1 MNLGI
6 PYAAFIWKSSLTQRN
21 WWTLCFQ
28 CLRRIELILHIRK
41 ELEEGKLP
49 ADVASSLE
57 ELYYNYKNAVKLLDL
72 IFVVFLLCYCQI
84 VVAHVLQIFC
94 YQVLQTGNPDAYEIM
109 LSNMMALFDR
119 VILDVQVLP
128 PILISYFLH
137 NLLWQFCSRSQIV
150 SLIELHSLQNPF
162 TFPPYHKAIR
172 EPFDYYMFGQNYIRP
187 LVDFR

>member
-1 MNLGI
+1 V
-6 PYAAFIWKSSLTQRN
+6 
-21 WWTLCFQ
+21 
-28 CLRRIELILHIRK
+28 LILHIRK
-41 ELEEGKLP
+41 EVEEGNLP

-57 ELYYNYKNAVKLLDL
+57 ELYYNYKNAVLK
-72 IFVVFLLCYCQI
+72 
-84 VVAHVLQIFC
+84 
-94 YQVLQTGNPDAYEIM
+94 TGDPNAYEIM

-119 VILDVQVLP
+119 VMLDVQVLP

-137 NLLWQFCSRSQIV
+137 NLLWQFCSCSQMV